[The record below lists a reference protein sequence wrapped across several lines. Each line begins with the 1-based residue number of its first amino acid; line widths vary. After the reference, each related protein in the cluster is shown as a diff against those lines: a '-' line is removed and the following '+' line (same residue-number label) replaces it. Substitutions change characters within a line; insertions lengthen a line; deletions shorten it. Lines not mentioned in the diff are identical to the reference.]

1 MVSTNVIYNYFP
13 ELQLVNNKEWAESA
27 AKIWCDMFTKSD
39 WNDLEAIPFSLKDN
53 SGTLIAHTQ
62 ATVKAALRIADD
74 MMRVYPLSVNKDWI
88 ILSAVLHDVSKILE
102 YKSNSD
108 GSFARTEAGTIYQHA
123 FLGAHYATSYGLS
136 DEVVSIIMCH
146 TPQSNVKMKFREGVI
161 VMHAEAGVAAS
172 LVDYN
177 KQMLEALL

>member
-1 MVSTNVIYNYFP
+1 MISTNVIYNYFP
-13 ELQLVNNKEWAESA
+13 ELHLVSNKTWAENA
-27 AKIWCDMFTKSD
+27 AKIWCDMLAKSD
-39 WNDLEAIPFSLKDN
+39 WNDLQSVPFSLKEK

-74 MMRVYPLSVNKDWI
+74 MMSVYPISVNKDWI

-102 YKSNSD
+102 YKSHPD
-108 GSFARTEAGTIYQHA
+108 GSCTRTEAGKIYQHA
-123 FLGAHYATSYGLS
+123 FIGAHYATSYGLP

-177 KQMLEALL
+177 KQMLEALQ